1 MQHTLTFKH
10 DNKKYV
16 SKPFD
21 FEAMCIINDA
31 HNDENKNGP
40 LNICRDAVDYMF
52 EGTEATQDIIN
63 SLDVNTRSRL
73 CIELW
78 KFYIEALTSKRVITL
93 KADHCVLCTQIG
105 LGKEGYC
112 RM

>member
-1 MQHTLTFKH
+1 MQHTLTFTHNK
-10 DNKKYV
+10 KKYV

-31 HNDENKNGP
+31 HNDESKNGP

-78 KFYIEALTSKRVITL
+78 KFYIEALTSKN
-93 KADHCVLCTQIG
+93 
-105 LGKEGYC
+105 E
-112 RM
+112 